1 MTSTPRLGRPLLIN
15 PKDAPMTGTPRFVRF
30 CKKMKKA
37 AKRRGHDP
45 LLINHLG
52 NLALFGCRNCR
63 DTCEVWDAPE
73 PHAGGPMTTSH
84 CDGVA
89 VP

>member
-37 AKRRGHDP
+37 EMWEKVAQLDADYNYRMADWVAHGGKDK
-45 LLINHLG
+45 
-52 NLALFGCRNCR
+52 LAEFQKAHARLKEAWAVFG
-63 DTCEVWDAPE
+63 
-73 PHAGGPMTTSH
+73 
-84 CDGVA
+84 DGE
-89 VP
+89 